1 MSHGILLRREEL
13 LYYND
18 GGRLIQT
25 GRDDGTNTF
34 FCQNGQR
41 EHLFLPRYATTRK
54 CIVCQGNH
62 KIIYWPLQQETL
74 EYDNQG
80 KFP

>member
-41 EHLFLPRYATTRK
+41 DHLFLPRYATTRTF
-54 CIVCQGNH
+54 IVCQGNH
-62 KIIYWPLQQETL
+62 KIIYWTLQQETL

-80 KFP
+80 RFP